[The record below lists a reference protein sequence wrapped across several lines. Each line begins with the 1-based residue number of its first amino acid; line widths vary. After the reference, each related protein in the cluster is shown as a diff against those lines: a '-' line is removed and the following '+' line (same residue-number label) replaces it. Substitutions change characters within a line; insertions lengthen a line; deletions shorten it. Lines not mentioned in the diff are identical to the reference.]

1 MNCPPAMKAITCAIA
16 LFSANDAFAKDFS
29 FGGRV
34 VSCKQAAVYRDNE
47 LFIDFANAVD
57 NFDATREQR
66 INATLAALR
75 LDVQTLTKDMD
86 TADSLK
92 RRRIAVAVAGV
103 VLGEAA
109 GKISTVGV
117 KAPLSQVEKKA
128 LGAVAGRGGEWTTIF
143 LKYGTTGDVDVT
155 GMAVMPMTLLLSF
168 SPYGVAE
175 RAWSL
180 GNAAI
185 DIASAV
191 AEAEIIK
198 GEAKLTATM
207 TTQRAEAL
215 ARKLQMPRIQEVNR
229 LKNEI
234 DKQCG

>member
-1 MNCPPAMKAITCAIA
+1 MNCSSLIKAIACTAFA
-16 LFSANDAFAKDFS
+16 FSLPTAYAKDFS

-34 VSCKQAAVYRDNE
+34 TSCAQAAVYRDNQ
-47 LFIDFANAVD
+47 LFLEFATAVD

-66 INATLAALR
+66 INATVAALK
-75 LDVQTLTKDMD
+75 LDVQLLTKGMD
-86 TADSLK
+86 SADVNK

-103 VLGEAA
+103 VLGQAA

-117 KAPLSQVEKKA
+117 KAPISQVERKA
-128 LGAVAGRGGEWTTIF
+128 LDAVAGRGSEWTSVF
-143 LKYGTTGDVDVT
+143 LEYGSTGDINVT
-155 GMAVMPMTLLLSF
+155 AVAAMPMTLLLSF
-168 SPYGVAE
+168 SPFGVAE
-175 RAWSL
+175 KAWSL

-191 AEAEIIK
+191 ADAEIIK
-198 GEAKLTATM
+198 GEAKLTAAM
-207 TTQRAEAL
+207 TLQRAEAL
-215 ARKLQMPRIQEVNR
+215 ARKLQMPRIQEVSR